1 MANTNYTRVITGEN
15 KELEIIVSD
24 AENIRA
30 IYGSMFRASG
40 IKTKLQPQFLE
51 FPKFNPEKLYGV
63 LIYYEE
69 NNFCVINTDTI
80 VDITIMADYKGGE

>member
-1 MANTNYTRVITGEN
+1 MANYTRVITWEN

-30 IYGSMFRASG
+30 IYGSIFRASE

-51 FPKFNPEKLYGV
+51 FPKFNPEKLYGI
-63 LIYYEE
+63 LIDHEE
-69 NNFCVINTDTI
+69 NSFCVINADVI